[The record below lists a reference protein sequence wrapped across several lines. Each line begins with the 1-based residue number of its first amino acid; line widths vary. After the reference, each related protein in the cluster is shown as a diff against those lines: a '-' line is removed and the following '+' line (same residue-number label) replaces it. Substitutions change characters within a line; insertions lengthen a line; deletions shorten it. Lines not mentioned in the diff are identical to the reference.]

1 MTIRTIRRTSAFRR
15 PFYLKG
21 VDRLLP
27 PADYRVVT
35 DEELI
40 DGLSFSAYRRVSTA
54 IFVPAESGC
63 AVEMVIIDPLD
74 LQAAQEHD
82 LAIHYPLTTRCESS
96 QREQGRSS
104 FVIHQGIT
112 LEPDGP
118 GSYKFKFATGR
129 GEISERVRVGQEGP
143 PDNRSEADQ
152 QQAALNQILALSREF
167 AQACGD

>member
-1 MTIRTIRRTSAFRR
+1 MTIRTIRRTIAFRR

-27 PADYRVVT
+27 PADYRVMT

-74 LQAAQEHD
+74 LQAAQDQD
-82 LAIHYPLTTRCESS
+82 LAMHISLTTRCESLN
-96 QREQGRSS
+96 E
-104 FVIHQGIT
+104 
-112 LEPDGP
+112 
-118 GSYKFKFATGR
+118 
-129 GEISERVRVGQEGP
+129 
-143 PDNRSEADQ
+143 N
-152 QQAALNQILALSREF
+152 QAGLAL
-167 AQACGD
+167 

>member
-1 MTIRTIRRTSAFRR
+1 MTMRTTNQTVTFRR

-63 AVEMVIIDPLD
+63 AVEMVTIDPLD

-82 LAIHYPLTTRCESS
+82 LAIH
-96 QREQGRSS
+96 
-104 FVIHQGIT
+104 
-112 LEPDGP
+112 
-118 GSYKFKFATGR
+118 
-129 GEISERVRVGQEGP
+129 ISP
-143 PDNRSEADQ
+143 HD
-152 QQAALNQILALSREF
+152 LL
-167 AQACGD
+167 